1 VAGIDAYRVIDPLAP
16 AREHAL
22 QQQLEKQWRSAPAAA
37 PVLRVRTGR
46 PFAMLR
52 IPALGRDWKFAVI
65 EGASLAQLATGPG
78 HVTGTALPGQAG
90 NFAVAAH
97 DITAGNPFLHL
108 ASLRPGDA
116 IYVTTRYGSYKYLV
130 TGQKIVRYTDVA
142 VLAPV
147 PGQPGL
153 APGKPYVTLI
163 TCTPVTLAFTPW
175 RLVVTGV
182 LTVRLRTMTQGT
194 GLWGP
199 VSRGDAW
206 MAARLAGRAGGSCWS
221 MTIWRSAPTWRACC
235 GRTAGSRSRTS
246 STRTPPCAAWK
257 PSHGTC

>member
-1 VAGIDAYRVIDPLAP
+1 LRAQAACVLTTMSRGLVMLLAAVLIGAGLAVAGIDAYRVIDPLAP

-22 QQQLEKQWRSAPAAA
+22 QQQLEKQWRSAPVGRPDAIS
-37 PVLRVRTGR
+37 LRTGR

-52 IPALGRDWKFAVI
+52 IPALGRDWGFAVV

-108 ASLRPGDA
+108 RSLSPGDA

-147 PGQPGL
+147 PGKPGL
-153 APGKPYVTLI
+153 APRKPYVTLI

-175 RLVVTGV
+175 RVVVTGV
-182 LTVRLRTMTQGT
+182 L
-194 GLWGP
+194 
-199 VSRGDAW
+199 
-206 MAARLAGRAGGSCWS
+206 
-221 MTIWRSAPTWRACC
+221 APR
-235 GRTAGSRSRTS
+235 
-246 STRTPPCAAWK
+246 
-257 PSHGTC
+257 